1 MDIRCK
7 RCLLREMANEDM
19 YHRIQRTIDAIPPK
33 LRCSKGEYDARLEL
47 CKECEKLIG
56 GMCRVCGCFV
66 EVRAAKKANIVREY
80 RAVGMGCNFRLNIG
94 KFLSQ
99 LAALQQKRR
108 KL

>member
-1 MDIRCK
+1 MDMRCK
-7 RCLLREMANEDM
+7 KCLLREMANEDM

-66 EVRAAKKANIVREY
+66 EVRAAKKSEHCPGIPR
-80 RAVGMGCNFRLNIG
+80 RWDGL
-94 KFLSQ
+94 Q
-99 LAALQQKRR
+99 L
-108 KL
+108 